1 MRPSIRKRILLVL
14 LLAQGLVTTAA
25 AGAVVFY
32 THRQMLAAF
41 DSELRRRMVTALAM
55 VQTADEQ
62 PAQVEFS
69 NQRNAIPNDDLF
81 AVRDNHGDIIAASLQ
96 ATNSLTSVFD
106 AQQTL
111 WFDASGRTYRG
122 EVWHS
127 VPVLDQDSEE
137 VSQPTLRVDL
147 AYAMPTDSFHAKF
160 LGVVTMAII
169 GGCLWLTVSSLI
181 AWFSISRGLAP
192 LDELAAQASLITER
206 SWAFRPASRVTT
218 VAELQPLTEA
228 LKNLVSRL
236 RSAFERE
243 RTFVNDA
250 AHELKT
256 AVAIQ
261 KSTLQVAAN
270 GPQDVV
276 EYRRGFEQA
285 LLDVDRLETLVLRML
300 SLASVEG
307 STLAGSFHPTALDE
321 TLVAACDQ
329 LAPLAEVRGTTID
342 ANNIVSSRVR
352 GDAALLKTLWI
363 TLIENAIQHSARG
376 SSIDVGMGACNME
389 LWRVTIRDRGEGI
402 AAEDLP
408 RVFDRFYRA
417 DRSRSRATG
426 GYGLGLAI
434 AKAIVEQHNGRI
446 NMEST
451 LGSGTIVRVELP
463 RLSGATAE
471 DF

>member
-1 MRPSIRKRILLVL
+1 
-14 LLAQGLVTTAA
+14 
-25 AGAVVFY
+25 
-32 THRQMLAAF
+32 
-41 DSELRRRMVTALAM
+41 
-55 VQTADEQ
+55 
-62 PAQVEFS
+62 
-69 NQRNAIPNDDLF
+69 
-81 AVRDNHGDIIAASLQ
+81 
-96 ATNSLTSVFD
+96 
-106 AQQTL
+106 
-111 WFDASGRTYRG
+111 
-122 EVWHS
+122 
-127 VPVLDQDSEE
+127 VLDQDSEE

-147 AYAMPTDSFHAKF
+147 AYAMPMDRFHAKL

-363 TLIENAIQHSARG
+363 TLIENAIQYSARG
-376 SSIDVGMGACNME
+376 SSVDICMAAHNTALCS
-389 LWRVTIRDRGEGI
+389 VTIRDRGEGI
-402 AAEDLP
+402 APQDLP

-434 AKAIVEQHNGRI
+434 AKAIVERHNGRI
-446 NMEST
+446 SMEST
-451 LGSGTIVRVELP
+451 LGSGTIVHVELP
-463 RLSGATAE
+463 RLSDTPC
-471 DF
+471 